1 MTPGFTAEASLP
13 ATRSAFSGPRAPH
26 ADGGTIVPQQRGDPD
41 EALGLTGPV
50 LQCPGCWTHK
60 CGFLGLS
67 TCLTCC

>member
-13 ATRSAFSGPRAPH
+13 ATRSALSGRTERAV
-26 ADGGTIVPQQRGDPD
+26 DRGMIVPQQRGDPG
-41 EALGLTGPV
+41 EPLKVAPV
-50 LQCPGCWTHK
+50 TFQCPTCFTHY